1 MTGVSYDRLSGRQDR
16 MKTYS
21 VALLAVALM
30 AGSTAAG
37 ATGVAARSQATTL
50 GTVTI
55 PVIAGGYRITLMIG
69 PREAMYTQA
78 EARRTHPKTGEIMLR
93 GSMMMGGMGMGMAMP
108 NRHLEV
114 HVLDRRTMRPASNP
128 MVSIT
133 YQALSPMM
141 MRPVSVPVAVMV
153 GLSMDMSDIHYGNNV
168 SMAGGTYRVSVHV
181 NRAYATYAVRL

>member
-1 MTGVSYDRLSGRQDR
+1 ML
-16 MKTYS
+16 KTYGAAVCVAALIARPS
-21 VALLAVALM
+21 VAGA
-30 AGSTAAG
+30 AGMPAHTAAMG
-37 ATGVAARSQATTL
+37 M

-55 PVIAGGYRITLMIG
+55 PVTAGVYRMTLMIG

-78 EARRTHPKTGEIMLR
+78 QARRTHPTTGEIMLR
-93 GSMMMGGMGMGMAMP
+93 GTMMGGMGMGMP

-133 YQALSPMM
+133 YQALSPVL
-141 MRPVSVPVAVMV
+141 MRAVQVPVAVMV

-168 SMAGGTYRVSVHV
+168 SLSSGTYRVSVHV
-181 NRAYATYAVRL
+181 NQASATYTVRL